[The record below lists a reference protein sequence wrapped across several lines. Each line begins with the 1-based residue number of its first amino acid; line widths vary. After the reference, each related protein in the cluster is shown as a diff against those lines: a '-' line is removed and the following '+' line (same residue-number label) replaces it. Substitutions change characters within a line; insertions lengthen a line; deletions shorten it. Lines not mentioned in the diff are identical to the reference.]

1 MPFDKTEYLLLIAFL
16 AGWTIAKVSGWIGRK
31 LTTVERDPRDD
42 RIRSL
47 TADVRVAQTQAEKVR
62 GQLDQ
67 KEKELTETQKLVR
80 TREDTIAGHESRI
93 ERLRSDLK
101 ESVLKTRELRAEL
114 TDRAAEHTKSEAL
127 LREVQTELS
136 VARASTDMLAT
147 GVLDYTTN
155 EEEPAI
161 KTGR

>member
-1 MPFDKTEYLLLIAFL
+1 MPFEKTEYLVLIAFVV
-16 AGWTIAKVSGWIGRK
+16 GWTVAKVSGWIGRK
-31 LTTVERDPRDD
+31 LTTAERDPRDD

-62 GQLDQ
+62 GHLEQ
-67 KEKELTETQKLVR
+67 KEKELTETQKLIR
-80 TREDTIAGHESRI
+80 EREDTIAGHESRI
-93 ERLRSDLK
+93 ERLRNDLK

-114 TDRAAEHTKSEAL
+114 TERATEQTKSEAM

-136 VARASTDMLAT
+136 VARASTDMLET
-147 GVLDYTTN
+147 GMLDYTTS
-155 EEEPAI
+155 EDEPAF